1 MSRILVVDDSEEY
14 FKLIASTLGPSME
27 TVWAKNAHE
36 ALGFVDKKNFD
47 LILLDVMLPDGD
59 GYHVCSMIRSNDKA
73 KTIPIVFLTSK
84 DSVNDKVLGFSLGAD
99 DFVVKPFEPTE
110 FRARLAAKLRKRQ
123 REQIE
128 AEILDFGDVL
138 INMRAQKA
146 FIVEEGRKRDI
157 GLTPMEFKLL
167 SCLAQNQDK
176 LFSRNQLLDTL
187 WGTEVN
193 VYDRS
198 VDTHISKIR
207 KKLGNKSSVI
217 QSVHRSGYRFTQP
230 QAQVP
235 PISESMRQEA
245 AVAHS

>member
-1 MSRILVVDDSEEY
+1 MSRMLVVDDSEDC
-14 FKLIASTLGPSME
+14 FKLIAATLGPSVE
-27 TVWAKNAHE
+27 TIWAKNVTE
-36 ALGFVDKKNFD
+36 ALNLVEKKPYD

-59 GYHVCSMIRSNDKA
+59 GYHLCSMVRANDK
-73 KTIPIVFLTSK
+73 TRGLPIVFLTSK

-99 DFVVKPFEPTE
+99 DFLVKPFEPME
-110 FRARLAAKLRKRQ
+110 FRARISAKLRKRQ
-123 REQIE
+123 REQTE

-146 FIVEEGRKRDI
+146 YVVDSGKKQDI

-207 KKLGNKSSVI
+207 KKLGAKSFVI
-217 QSVHRSGYRFTQP
+217 QSVHRSGYRFSQP
-230 QAQVP
+230 NPVKPQL
-235 PISESMRQEA
+235 SA
-245 AVAHS
+245 AL